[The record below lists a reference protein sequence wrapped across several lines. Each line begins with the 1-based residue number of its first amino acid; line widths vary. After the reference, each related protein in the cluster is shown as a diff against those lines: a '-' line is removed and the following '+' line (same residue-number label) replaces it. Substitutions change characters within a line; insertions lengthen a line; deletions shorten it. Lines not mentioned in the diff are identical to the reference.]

1 LLAFLRRRIAMY
13 RRYLFNRSLLVLCI
27 LALFIS
33 SMALAASHGDDR
45 SDAWEN
51 VSKMIKFIEM
61 GDVSSTELAGNQ
73 AIGSIEKAIDR
84 ENDQSKRDKLR
95 DAITAVK
102 EALGNASRGE
112 WPYAEGAAKRALKLV
127 EEAK

>member
-1 LLAFLRRRIAMY
+1 MY
-13 RRYLFNRSLLVLCI
+13 RRHLFNRSLLILCT
-27 LALFIS
+27 LTLVIS
-33 SMALAASHGDDR
+33 STALAASHGDDR

-51 VSKMIKFIEM
+51 VSKMIKFIES
-61 GDVSSTELAGNQ
+61 GDVSSTELAGNR
-73 AIGSIEKAIDR
+73 AIGSIEKAIDQ